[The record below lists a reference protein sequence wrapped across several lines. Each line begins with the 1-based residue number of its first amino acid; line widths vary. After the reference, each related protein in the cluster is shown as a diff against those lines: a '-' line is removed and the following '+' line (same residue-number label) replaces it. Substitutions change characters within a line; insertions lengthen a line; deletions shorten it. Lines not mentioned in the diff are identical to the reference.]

1 MSDEKNE
8 EMLHE
13 AASDFEFL
21 QEKIKERPINK
32 KKLLKRTIITASMA
46 VLFGLLACLSF
57 LLLEPVL
64 NNWLYPEEEPEIV
77 TFPQEKNEMRPE
89 DMLTEGTTTGQEE
102 TEAYDET
109 KENTSSKEQETSSA
123 QMTEMV
129 SENSSEIA
137 ETAETEPKSSEP
149 PKPEES
155 AAGMETAPA
164 ESEPLEPYQMQYE
177 ELYKVYREIASSMV
191 TVTAVHA
198 DVDWFNNTDQSEGT
212 TAGVIIANNN
222 RELLILSRKSSLDNA
237 QVIRV
242 SFCDGVEAD
251 AVIKQ
256 YDENTDCHTGEFCY
270 IGDYRNARDC
280 GRKFVWL

>member
-129 SENSSEIA
+129 SENSSESA

-164 ESEPLEPYQMQYE
+164 ESEPLEPYQM
-177 ELYKVYREIASSMV
+177 LSLI
-191 TVTAVHA
+191 HI
-198 DVDWFNNTDQSEGT
+198 SEPT
-212 TAGVIIANNN
+212 
-222 RELLILSRKSSLDNA
+222 RLL
-237 QVIRV
+237 
-242 SFCDGVEAD
+242 
-251 AVIKQ
+251 
-256 YDENTDCHTGEFCY
+256 
-270 IGDYRNARDC
+270 
-280 GRKFVWL
+280 